1 MAGRL
6 RAALVL
12 RAFGAQWREGGREG
26 SLFGGRGLP
35 DYSKG
40 IHRHLESKAGSTGA
54 EGTAC
59 GGVAAEKEVGSRG
72 QN

>member
-1 MAGRL
+1 M
-6 RAALVL
+6 
-12 RAFGAQWREGGREG
+12 EGGREG

-40 IHRHLESKAGSTGA
+40 IHRHLERKAESTGA

-59 GGVAAEKEVGSRG
+59 GGVAAEGSGWRRKWEAEDRIEERRWG
-72 QN
+72 WGS